1 MTAALKGTAR
11 RTFRSLQIRNYRL
24 YFIGQIVSFSGTWM
38 QTVAQM
44 WLVYRL
50 TSSGTALGVTM
61 ALQFVPMMLAGAWG
75 GVIADRFDKRHILMW
90 TQSVQAALAILL
102 GTLVATGAVRLW
114 MVYALAFAL
123 GCVVVIDNPTRQSF
137 AAEMVGP
144 EDLTNAVGLNSA
156 IFTSARVIGPAVAG
170 VVISLVDLAP
180 CFFVNGASYVAVLA
194 ALRAMDPR
202 ALHRRRP
209 VPRSPGQLREGL
221 RYVWRRPVLRS
232 TLLLVAVIGTLAF
245 NFGVLLPVMARTE
258 FSGGAATFGLMSA
271 VMGAGT
277 LLGALTAASRPTPTR
292 TMLYGS
298 ALAYGL
304 LIIIAGLAP
313 TLSLTLAV
321 LVPMGAAGIAFLATA
336 NATLQL
342 HADDHMRGRVMSLH
356 GMVFLGSTPIG
367 SPIAGWIS
375 EQLGVRA
382 AFFLGGIGAMIA
394 AVGSVW
400 WLCRMRAE
408 RGAESD
414 LDWERTAA

>member
-1 MTAALKGTAR
+1 
-11 RTFRSLQIRNYRL
+11 
-24 YFIGQIVSFSGTWM
+24 
-38 QTVAQM
+38 
-44 WLVYRL
+44 
-50 TSSGTALGVTM
+50 
-61 ALQFVPMMLAGAWG
+61 
-75 GVIADRFDKRHILMW
+75 
-90 TQSVQAALAILL
+90 
-102 GTLVATGAVRLW
+102 
-114 MVYALAFAL
+114 
-123 GCVVVIDNPTRQSF
+123 
-137 AAEMVGP
+137 
-144 EDLTNAVGLNSA
+144 
-156 IFTSARVIGPAVAG
+156 
-170 VVISLVDLAP
+170 
-180 CFFVNGASYVAVLA
+180 
-194 ALRAMDPR
+194 
-202 ALHRRRP
+202 
-209 VPRSPGQLREGL
+209 
-221 RYVWRRPVLRS
+221 VLRS

-258 FSGGAATFGLMSA
+258 FSGGAGTFGLMSA

-304 LIIIAGLAP
+304 LIIIIGLAP

-367 SPIAGWIS
+367 SPLAGWIS